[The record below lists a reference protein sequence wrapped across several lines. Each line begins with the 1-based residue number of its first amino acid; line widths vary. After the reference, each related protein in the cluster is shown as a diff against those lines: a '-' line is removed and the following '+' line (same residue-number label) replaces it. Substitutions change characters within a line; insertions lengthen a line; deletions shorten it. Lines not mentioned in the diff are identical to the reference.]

1 MPRRFV
7 LSLRW
12 TRILHPSATRC
23 EGPSRSPSSNG
34 GSHCG
39 ATCYTCSSNN
49 WYSNETITSGCK
61 QCPATGVAL
70 FGVLLVKQRNNGR
83 DGGSKG
89 WSQEESSDL
98 TCPRLNAATCLERD
112 LHRGRLL
119 TMMVI
124 IRCQKIH
131 CHTRTRWNWRFP
143 PSFEKTMEQ
152 IWIWLRLRLTRGT
165 LILFFSIFIL
175 FLFIRFV
182 FSTIYESK

>member
-83 DGGSKG
+83 DGGGSKG

-131 CHTRTRWNWRFP
+131 CHTRTRWNWQP
-143 PSFEKTMEQ
+143 PLVWEND
-152 IWIWLRLRLTRGT
+152 GT
-165 LILFFSIFIL
+165 DLNLVEIEVDSGYIDFIL
-175 FLFIRFV
+175 FYLYFISVYSFCIFDNLR
-182 FSTIYESK
+182 K